1 MLVLTR
7 RQQESVII
15 GEHGEIKITVL
26 RINGNQVKIGIDA
39 PKELPINREEIYDRI
54 HADDQGQETLTIVNT
69 GDREVA

>member
-39 PKELPINREEIYDRI
+39 PKELPINRQEIYERI
-54 HADDQGQETLTIVNT
+54 KAQEDLTEK

>member
-15 GEHGEIKITVL
+15 GENGEIKITVL

-39 PKELPINREEIYDRI
+39 PKELPINREEIYERI
-54 HADDQGQETLTIVNT
+54 NAADQDNITLLDTA
-69 GDREVA
+69 DREVA